1 MNAIKIF
8 DLSCIIEFLAK
19 VNINIKNSAHDT
31 FLKQPPSGTL
41 NATFLKQPPSGT
53 LNATFLKQ
61 PPSGTLNATFLK
73 QPPSGTLNAK
83 MSNNLC
89 IVFIVTFINFQLS

>member
-61 PPSGTLNATFLK
+61 PPSGTLNA
-73 QPPSGTLNAK
+73 K

>member
-8 DLSCIIEFLAK
+8 HLSCIIESY
-19 VNINIKNSAHDT
+19 INIKNSAHDA

-41 NATFLKQPPSGT
+41 NAKPPSGT

>member
-61 PPSGTLNATFLK
+61 PS
-73 QPPSGTLNAK
+73 SGTLNAK

-89 IVFIVTFINFQLS
+89 TVFIVTFINFQLS

>member
-53 LNATFLKQ
+53 LNA
-61 PPSGTLNATFLK
+61 
-73 QPPSGTLNAK
+73 K

>member
-41 NATFLKQPPSGT
+41 NATFLKQPS
-53 LNATFLKQ
+53 
-61 PPSGTLNATFLK
+61 
-73 QPPSGTLNAK
+73 SGTLNAK

-89 IVFIVTFINFQLS
+89 TVFIVTFINFQLS

>member
-61 PPSGTLNATFLK
+61 PS
-73 QPPSGTLNAK
+73 SGTLNAK